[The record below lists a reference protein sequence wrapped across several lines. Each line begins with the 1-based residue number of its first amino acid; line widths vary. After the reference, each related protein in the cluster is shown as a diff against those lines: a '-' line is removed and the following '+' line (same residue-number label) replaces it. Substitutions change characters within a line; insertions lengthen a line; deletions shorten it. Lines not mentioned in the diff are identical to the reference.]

1 MNEDPKKHKFKF
13 EGILIDSLVEDKKI
27 REIFDNC
34 ISNRTL
40 VKGTAIKREVVFIF
54 VKTQISAPISRPTS
68 PLKEPLWGQTNPEI
82 KADNIEKPNTNTNI
96 PLKQQGN
103 DKQAVSQLQDMKME
117 LHKYKNQLNS
127 LIDTHKNLK
136 NRVEMEKSKDIQS
149 NLNSK
154 LFLISVTVTSSEE
167 KQISRKLTIILFAVS
182 VILGFY
188 LSL

>member
-96 PLKQQGN
+96 QLKQQGN
-103 DKQAVSQLQDMKME
+103 DKQACHNYM
-117 LHKYKNQLNS
+117 
-127 LIDTHKNLK
+127 I
-136 NRVEMEKSKDIQS
+136 
-149 NLNSK
+149 
-154 LFLISVTVTSSEE
+154 
-167 KQISRKLTIILFAVS
+167 
-182 VILGFY
+182 
-188 LSL
+188 